1 MPVKQTHGAA
11 LIFARASRDRSL
23 ARVNAKIMA
32 MTVGVARVTLY
43 LEETFSLKD
52 KRQVVRSITQKARNQ
67 FNAGIAEVEDL
78 DDARA
83 ATLAIVVVS
92 NSANHAQEMLQTII
106 GFIERRVELGVL
118 GEVETELIPFGD

>member
-1 MPVKQTHGAA
+1 MY
-11 LIFARASRDRSL
+11 
-23 ARVNAKIMA
+23 
-32 MTVGVARVTLY
+32 VGVLRLSFHVPGAR
-43 LEETFSLKD
+43 SLKD
-52 KRQVVRSITQKARNQ
+52 KRQVVRSITQKVRNQ

-106 GFIERRVELGVL
+106 DFIERRVELGVM
-118 GEVETELIPFGD
+118 GEIETELIPYGD